1 MGASMPNPSI
11 DHRSFVFGNQDFAWK
26 QFETALRWNAQAFTA
41 YSTVGSEL
49 QRFIARR
56 INEDFAL
63 VRKVSQCRTPHD
75 HVVACA
81 DYWRKAAE
89 DYAEEVTRLGKL
101 TTSAT
106 SKMVAAAHP
115 AIGEEGMLVKMRE
128 AAE

>member
-1 MGASMPNPSI
+1 MPNPSI

-63 VRKVSQCRTPHD
+63 VRKVSQCRTPQD
-75 HVVACA
+75 RMVACA
-81 DYWRKAAE
+81 DSWRKAAA
-89 DYAEEVTRLGKL
+89 DYAKEVTTVAKL
-101 TTSAT
+101 TANAT
-106 SKMVAAAHP
+106 SKVVAATHP
-115 AIGEEGMLVKMRE
+115 AIVEEGLSVQMRE